1 MRVLGIDPSLTST
14 GIAVIT
20 ADLHIAT
27 HRVESAPPK
36 RAKGDKT
43 PVSLLERRER
53 IRGIVD
59 RATALVLPWHHRV
72 DLAVIEGPSYGSV
85 GAGQWERGWLWGA
98 LVDRL
103 AIAEVPVAVVPPTVR
118 AKWATGSGAAGKS
131 PVAVHLSRM
140 WPELDPDAM
149 SDDEWDS
156 VALCSIGAQHLEM
169 LPVELARHR
178 EQLGKVAWP
187 ELVSA

>member
-1 MRVLGIDPSLTST
+1 MRVIGIDPSLTST
-14 GIAVIT
+14 GVAVID
-20 ADLHIAT
+20 ADLHITT

-36 RAKGDKT
+36 RARGDKT
-43 PVSLLERRER
+43 PPSLLERRER
-53 IRGIVD
+53 IRIIVD
-59 RATALVLPWHHRV
+59 QATALVLPWHSRV

-140 WPELDPDAM
+140 WPDLDASL
-149 SDDEWDS
+149 SDDEWDA
-156 VALCSIGAQHLEM
+156 VTLASIGAQHLAL

-178 EQLGKVAWP
+178 EQLAKVAWP